1 MEIQKHLNQ
10 LPQVK
15 NEWHPLKSGLIADN
29 EIAEAFKGDKLNL
42 VSPVTL
48 RENLAYI
55 FTLLGFTKYPDKDEM
70 VVIEDFIRTSYP
82 LFTVQE
88 FRIAFKMAVQ
98 GKLDCST
105 EHYEKFSGKFIS
117 QVMNAYK
124 SKANDVRKQIKPIN
138 ELPVPKLTEDE
149 IVDFTRNDWNNSYK
163 TDFNKVFNI
172 HRVFDI
178 LLKQGK
184 LNIDKA
190 QSEKIMRIVNADNSQ
205 RILKMLPVEA
215 KEFKEQIKNPDYFDR
230 QCKALAI
237 VKYFEDVAN

>member
-1 MEIQKHLNQ
+1 ME
-10 LPQVK
+10 
-15 NEWHPLKSGLIADN
+15 S
-29 EIAEAFKGDKLNL
+29 EIASCFNGDKLNL
-42 VSPVTL
+42 VSPVIL
-48 RENLAYI
+48 KQNLAYI
-55 FTLLGFTKYPDKDEM
+55 FTLIGLTRLPDPDEYSI
-70 VVIEDFIRTSYP
+70 IEDFIRTSYP
-82 LFTVQE
+82 MFTIQE
-88 FRIAFKMAVQ
+88 FRIAFKLATL
-98 GKLDCST
+98 GKLDCNV

-124 SKANDVRKQIKPIN
+124 SKANDVRKQIKPVN

>member
-1 MEIQKHLNQ
+1 ME
-10 LPQVK
+10 
-15 NEWHPLKSGLIADN
+15 S
-29 EIAEAFKGDKLNL
+29 EIASCFNGDKLNL
-42 VSPVTL
+42 VSPVIL
-48 RENLAYI
+48 KQNLAYI
-55 FTLLGFTKYPDKDEM
+55 FTLIGLTRLPDPDEYSI
-70 VVIEDFIRTSYP
+70 IEDFIRTSYP
-82 LFTVQE
+82 MFTIQE
-88 FRIAFKMAVQ
+88 FRIAFKLATL
-98 GKLDCST
+98 GKLDCNV

-184 LNIDKA
+184 LIIDKA

>member
-1 MEIQKHLNQ
+1 ME
-10 LPQVK
+10 
-15 NEWHPLKSGLIADN
+15 S
-29 EIAEAFKGDKLNL
+29 EIASCFNGDKLNL
-42 VSPVTL
+42 VSPVIL
-48 RENLAYI
+48 KQNLAYI
-55 FTLLGFTKYPDKDEM
+55 FTLIGLTRLPDPDEYSI
-70 VVIEDFIRTSYP
+70 IEDFIRTSYP
-82 LFTVQE
+82 MFTIQE
-88 FRIAFKMAVQ
+88 FRIAFKLATL
-98 GKLDCST
+98 GKLDCNV

-124 SKANDVRKQIKPIN
+124 SKANDVRKKIKPIN
-138 ELPVPKLTEDE
+138 QLPVPKLTEDE

>member
-1 MEIQKHLNQ
+1 MD
-10 LPQVK
+10 
-15 NEWHPLKSGLIADN
+15 S
-29 EIAEAFKGDKLNL
+29 EIASCFNGDKLNL
-42 VSPVTL
+42 VSPVIL
-48 RENLAYI
+48 KQNLAYI
-55 FTLLGFTKYPDKDEM
+55 FTLIGLTRLPDPDEYSI
-70 VVIEDFIRTSYP
+70 IEDFIRTSYP
-82 LFTVQE
+82 MFTIQE
-88 FRIAFKMAVQ
+88 FRIAFKLATL
-98 GKLDCST
+98 GKLDCNV

-138 ELPVPKLTEDE
+138 QLPVPKLTEDE

>member
-1 MEIQKHLNQ
+1 MQQQNQ
-10 LPQVK
+10 LPQQVQK
-15 NEWHPLKSGLIADN
+15 ECQISSNGLES
-29 EIAEAFKGDKLNL
+29 EIASCFNGDKLNL
-42 VSPVTL
+42 VSPVIL
-48 RENLAYI
+48 KQNLAYI
-55 FTLLGFTKYPDKDEM
+55 FTLIGLTRLPDPDEYSI
-70 VVIEDFIRTSYP
+70 IEDFIRTSYP
-82 LFTVQE
+82 MFTIQE
-88 FRIAFKMAVQ
+88 FRIAFKLATL
-98 GKLDCST
+98 GKLDCNV

-149 IVDFTRNDWNNSYK
+149 IVDFTRNDWNKSYK
-163 TDFNKVFNI
+163 TDFNKIFNI

-184 LNIDKA
+184 LNIDKS

>member
-1 MEIQKHLNQ
+1 MD
-10 LPQVK
+10 
-15 NEWHPLKSGLIADN
+15 S
-29 EIAEAFKGDKLNL
+29 EIASCFNGDKLNL
-42 VSPVTL
+42 VSPVIL
-48 RENLAYI
+48 KQNLAYI
-55 FTLLGFTKYPDKDEM
+55 FTLIGLTRLPDPDEYSI
-70 VVIEDFIRTSYP
+70 IEDFIRTSYP
-82 LFTVQE
+82 MFTIQE
-88 FRIAFKMAVQ
+88 FRIAFKLATL
-98 GKLDCST
+98 GKLDCNV

-138 ELPVPKLTEDE
+138 QLPVPKLTEDE

-237 VKYFEDVAN
+237 VKYFEDEKSN

>member
-1 MEIQKHLNQ
+1 M
-10 LPQVK
+10 
-15 NEWHPLKSGLIADN
+15 DN
-29 EIAEAFKGDKLNL
+29 EIASCFNGDKLNL
-42 VSPVTL
+42 VSPVIL
-48 RENLAYI
+48 KQNLAYI
-55 FTLLGFTKYPDKDEM
+55 FTLIGLTRLPDPDEYSI
-70 VVIEDFIRTSYP
+70 IEDFIRTSYP
-82 LFTVQE
+82 MFTIQE
-88 FRIAFKMAVQ
+88 FRIAFKLATL
-98 GKLDCST
+98 GKLDCNV

-178 LLKQGK
+178 LIKQGK

-190 QSEKIMRIVNADNSQ
+190 QSEKIMKIVNQDNSQ
-205 RILKMLPVEA
+205 RLLKMLPVEA
-215 KEFKEQIKNPDYFDR
+215 KEFKEQIKNPNYFDR

>member
-1 MEIQKHLNQ
+1 MD
-10 LPQVK
+10 
-15 NEWHPLKSGLIADN
+15 S
-29 EIAEAFKGDKLNL
+29 EIASCFNGDKLNL
-42 VSPVTL
+42 VSPVIL
-48 RENLAYI
+48 KQNLAYI
-55 FTLLGFTKYPDKDEM
+55 FTLIGLTRLPDPDEYSI
-70 VVIEDFIRTSYP
+70 IEDFIRTSYP
-82 LFTVQE
+82 MFTIQE
-88 FRIAFKMAVQ
+88 FRIAFKLATL
-98 GKLDCST
+98 GKLDCNV

-190 QSEKIMRIVNADNSQ
+190 QSEKIMRIVNQDNSQ

>member
-1 MEIQKHLNQ
+1 ME
-10 LPQVK
+10 
-15 NEWHPLKSGLIADN
+15 S
-29 EIAEAFKGDKLNL
+29 EIASCFNGDKLNL
-42 VSPVTL
+42 VSPVIL
-48 RENLAYI
+48 KQNLAYI
-55 FTLLGFTKYPDKDEM
+55 FTLIGLTRLPDPDEYSI
-70 VVIEDFIRTSYP
+70 IEDFIRTSYP
-82 LFTVQE
+82 MFTIQE
-88 FRIAFKMAVQ
+88 FRIAFKLATL
-98 GKLDCST
+98 GKLDCNV

-138 ELPVPKLTEDE
+138 QLPVPKLTEDE

>member
-1 MEIQKHLNQ
+1 ME
-10 LPQVK
+10 
-15 NEWHPLKSGLIADN
+15 S
-29 EIAEAFKGDKLNL
+29 EIASCFNGDKLNL
-42 VSPVTL
+42 VSPVIL
-48 RENLAYI
+48 KQNLAYI
-55 FTLLGFTKYPDKDEM
+55 FTLIGLTRLPDPDEYSI
-70 VVIEDFIRTSYP
+70 IEDFIRTSYP
-82 LFTVQE
+82 MFTIQE
-88 FRIAFKMAVQ
+88 FRIAFKLATL
-98 GKLDCST
+98 GKLDCNV

-190 QSEKIMRIVNADNSQ
+190 QSEKIMRIVNADNSK

>member
-1 MEIQKHLNQ
+1 ME
-10 LPQVK
+10 
-15 NEWHPLKSGLIADN
+15 S
-29 EIAEAFKGDKLNL
+29 EIASCFNGDKLNL
-42 VSPVTL
+42 VSPVIL
-48 RENLAYI
+48 KQNLAYI
-55 FTLLGFTKYPDKDEM
+55 FTLIGLTRLPDPDEYSI
-70 VVIEDFIRTSYP
+70 IEDFIRTSYP
-82 LFTVQE
+82 MFTIQE
-88 FRIAFKMAVQ
+88 FRIAFKLATL
-98 GKLDCST
+98 GKLDCNV

-163 TDFNKVFNI
+163 TDFNKIFNI

-184 LNIDKA
+184 LIIDKA

-215 KEFKEQIKNPDYFDR
+215 KEFKEQIKNPNYFDR

-237 VKYFEDVAN
+237 VKYFEDVAD

>member
-1 MEIQKHLNQ
+1 ME
-10 LPQVK
+10 
-15 NEWHPLKSGLIADN
+15 S
-29 EIAEAFKGDKLNL
+29 EIASCFNGDKLNL
-42 VSPVTL
+42 VSPVIL
-48 RENLAYI
+48 KQNLAYI
-55 FTLLGFTKYPDKDEM
+55 FTLIGLTRLPDPDEYSI
-70 VVIEDFIRTSYP
+70 IEDFIRTSYP
-82 LFTVQE
+82 MFTIQE
-88 FRIAFKMAVQ
+88 FRIAFKLATL
-98 GKLDCST
+98 GKLDCNV

-190 QSEKIMRIVNADNSQ
+190 QSEKIMRIVNQDNSQ

>member
-1 MEIQKHLNQ
+1 ME
-10 LPQVK
+10 
-15 NEWHPLKSGLIADN
+15 S
-29 EIAEAFKGDKLNL
+29 EIASCFNGDKLNL
-42 VSPVTL
+42 VSPVIL
-48 RENLAYI
+48 KQNLAYI
-55 FTLLGFTKYPDKDEM
+55 FTLIGLTRLPDPDEYSI
-70 VVIEDFIRTSYP
+70 IEDFIRTSYP
-82 LFTVQE
+82 MFTIQE
-88 FRIAFKMAVQ
+88 FRIAFKLATL
-98 GKLDCST
+98 GKLDCNV

-138 ELPVPKLTEDE
+138 QLPVPKLTEDE

-163 TDFNKVFNI
+163 IDFNKVFNI

-237 VKYFEDVAN
+237 VKYFEDEKSN

>member
-1 MEIQKHLNQ
+1 ME
-10 LPQVK
+10 
-15 NEWHPLKSGLIADN
+15 S
-29 EIAEAFKGDKLNL
+29 EIASCFNGDKLNL
-42 VSPVTL
+42 VSPVIL
-48 RENLAYI
+48 KQNLAYI
-55 FTLLGFTKYPDKDEM
+55 FTLIGLTRLPDPDEYSI
-70 VVIEDFIRTSYP
+70 IEDFIRTSYP
-82 LFTVQE
+82 MFTIQE
-88 FRIAFKMAVQ
+88 FRIAFKLATL
-98 GKLDCST
+98 GKLDCNV

-163 TDFNKVFNI
+163 IDFNKVFNI

-190 QSEKIMRIVNADNSQ
+190 KSEKIMRIVNADNSQ

>member
-1 MEIQKHLNQ
+1 ME
-10 LPQVK
+10 
-15 NEWHPLKSGLIADN
+15 S
-29 EIAEAFKGDKLNL
+29 EIASCFNGDKLNL
-42 VSPVTL
+42 VSPVIL
-48 RENLAYI
+48 KQNLAYI
-55 FTLLGFTKYPDKDEM
+55 FTLIGLTRLPDPDEYSI
-70 VVIEDFIRTSYP
+70 IEDFIRTSYP
-82 LFTVQE
+82 MFTIQE
-88 FRIAFKMAVQ
+88 FRIAFKLATL
-98 GKLDCST
+98 GKLDCNV

-138 ELPVPKLTEDE
+138 QLPVPKLTEDE

-237 VKYFEDVAN
+237 VKYFEDEKSN

>member
-1 MEIQKHLNQ
+1 ME
-10 LPQVK
+10 
-15 NEWHPLKSGLIADN
+15 S
-29 EIAEAFKGDKLNL
+29 EIASCFNGDKLNL
-42 VSPVTL
+42 VSPVIL
-48 RENLAYI
+48 KQNLAYI
-55 FTLLGFTKYPDKDEM
+55 FTLIGLTRLPDPDEYSI
-70 VVIEDFIRTSYP
+70 IEDFIRTSYP
-82 LFTVQE
+82 MFTIQE
-88 FRIAFKMAVQ
+88 FRIAFKLATL
-98 GKLDCST
+98 GKLDCNV

-163 TDFNKVFNI
+163 TDFNKIFNI

>member
-1 MEIQKHLNQ
+1 ME
-10 LPQVK
+10 
-15 NEWHPLKSGLIADN
+15 N
-29 EIAEAFKGDKLNL
+29 EIASCFNGDKLNL
-42 VSPVTL
+42 VSPVIL
-48 RENLAYI
+48 KQNLAYI
-55 FTLLGFTKYPDKDEM
+55 FTLIGLTRLPDPDEYSI
-70 VVIEDFIRTSYP
+70 IEDFIRTSYP
-82 LFTVQE
+82 MFTIQE
-88 FRIAFKMAVQ
+88 FRIAFKLATL
-98 GKLDCST
+98 GKLDCNV

-138 ELPVPKLTEDE
+138 QLPVPKLTEDE

>member
-1 MEIQKHLNQ
+1 ME
-10 LPQVK
+10 
-15 NEWHPLKSGLIADN
+15 S
-29 EIAEAFKGDKLNL
+29 EIASCFNGDKLNL
-42 VSPVTL
+42 VSPVIL
-48 RENLAYI
+48 KQNLAYI
-55 FTLLGFTKYPDKDEM
+55 FTLIGLTRLPDPDEYSI
-70 VVIEDFIRTSYP
+70 IEDFIRTSYP
-82 LFTVQE
+82 MFTIQE
-88 FRIAFKMAVQ
+88 FRIAFKLATL
-98 GKLDCST
+98 GKLDCNV

-138 ELPVPKLTEDE
+138 QLPVPKLTEDE

-190 QSEKIMRIVNADNSQ
+190 KSEKIMRIVNADNSQ

>member
-1 MEIQKHLNQ
+1 ME
-10 LPQVK
+10 
-15 NEWHPLKSGLIADN
+15 S
-29 EIAEAFKGDKLNL
+29 EIASCFNGDKLNL
-42 VSPVTL
+42 VSPL
-48 RENLAYI
+48 ILKQNLAYI
-55 FTLLGFTKYPDKDEM
+55 FTLIGLTRLPDPDEYSI
-70 VVIEDFIRTSYP
+70 IEDFIRTSYP
-82 LFTVQE
+82 MFTIQE
-88 FRIAFKMAVQ
+88 FRIAFKLATL
-98 GKLDCST
+98 GKLDCNV

-124 SKANDVRKQIKPIN
+124 SKANDVRKQIKPVN

>member
-1 MEIQKHLNQ
+1 ME
-10 LPQVK
+10 
-15 NEWHPLKSGLIADN
+15 S
-29 EIAEAFKGDKLNL
+29 EIASCFNGDKLNL
-42 VSPVTL
+42 VSPVIL
-48 RENLAYI
+48 KQNLAYI
-55 FTLLGFTKYPDKDEM
+55 FTLIGLTRLPDPDEYSI
-70 VVIEDFIRTSYP
+70 IEDFIRTSYP
-82 LFTVQE
+82 MFTIQE
-88 FRIAFKMAVQ
+88 FRIAFKLATL
-98 GKLDCST
+98 GKLDCNV

-163 TDFNKVFNI
+163 IDFNKVFNI

>member
-1 MEIQKHLNQ
+1 ME
-10 LPQVK
+10 
-15 NEWHPLKSGLIADN
+15 S
-29 EIAEAFKGDKLNL
+29 EIASCFNGDKLNL
-42 VSPVTL
+42 VSPVIL
-48 RENLAYI
+48 KQNLAYI
-55 FTLLGFTKYPDKDEM
+55 FTLIGLTRLPDPDEYSI
-70 VVIEDFIRTSYP
+70 IEDFIRTSYP
-82 LFTVQE
+82 MFTIQE
-88 FRIAFKMAVQ
+88 FRIAFKLATL
-98 GKLDCST
+98 GKLDCNV

-138 ELPVPKLTEDE
+138 QLPVPKLTEDE

-163 TDFNKVFNI
+163 IDFNKVFNI

>member
-1 MEIQKHLNQ
+1 ME
-10 LPQVK
+10 
-15 NEWHPLKSGLIADN
+15 S
-29 EIAEAFKGDKLNL
+29 EIASCFNGDKLNL
-42 VSPVTL
+42 VSPVIL
-48 RENLAYI
+48 KQNLAYI
-55 FTLLGFTKYPDKDEM
+55 FTLIGLTRLPDPDEYYI
-70 VVIEDFIRTSYP
+70 IEDFIRTSYP
-82 LFTVQE
+82 MFTIQE
-88 FRIAFKMAVQ
+88 FRIAFKLATL
-98 GKLDCST
+98 GKLDCNV

>member
-1 MEIQKHLNQ
+1 ME
-10 LPQVK
+10 
-15 NEWHPLKSGLIADN
+15 S
-29 EIAEAFKGDKLNL
+29 EIASCFNGDKLNL
-42 VSPVTL
+42 VSPVIL
-48 RENLAYI
+48 KQNLAYI
-55 FTLLGFTKYPDKDEM
+55 FTLIGLTRLPDPDEYSI
-70 VVIEDFIRTSYP
+70 IEDFIRTSYP
-82 LFTVQE
+82 MFTIQE
-88 FRIAFKMAVQ
+88 FRIAFKLATL
-98 GKLDCST
+98 GKLDCNV

-190 QSEKIMRIVNADNSQ
+190 KSEKIMRIVNADNSQ

>member
-1 MEIQKHLNQ
+1 ME
-10 LPQVK
+10 
-15 NEWHPLKSGLIADN
+15 S
-29 EIAEAFKGDKLNL
+29 EIASCFNGDKLNL
-42 VSPVTL
+42 VSPVIL
-48 RENLAYI
+48 KQNLAYI
-55 FTLLGFTKYPDKDEM
+55 FTLIGLTRLPDPDEYSI
-70 VVIEDFIRTSYP
+70 IEDFIRTSYP
-82 LFTVQE
+82 MFTIQE
-88 FRIAFKMAVQ
+88 FRIAFKLATLGQ
-98 GKLDCST
+98 LDCNV

-149 IVDFTRNDWNNSYK
+149 IVDFTRNDWNKSYK
-163 TDFNKVFNI
+163 IDFNKVFNI

-237 VKYFEDVAN
+237 VKYFEDEKSN

>member
-1 MEIQKHLNQ
+1 MD
-10 LPQVK
+10 
-15 NEWHPLKSGLIADN
+15 S
-29 EIAEAFKGDKLNL
+29 EIASCFNGDKLNL
-42 VSPVTL
+42 VSPVIL
-48 RENLAYI
+48 KQNLAYI
-55 FTLLGFTKYPDKDEM
+55 FTLIGLTRLPDPDEYSI
-70 VVIEDFIRTSYP
+70 IEDFIRTSYP
-82 LFTVQE
+82 MFTIQE
-88 FRIAFKMAVQ
+88 FRIAFKLATL
-98 GKLDCST
+98 GKLDCNV

-124 SKANDVRKQIKPIN
+124 SKANDVRKKIKPIN
-138 ELPVPKLTEDE
+138 QLPVPKLTEDE

-184 LNIDKA
+184 LIIDKA

>member
-1 MEIQKHLNQ
+1 ME
-10 LPQVK
+10 
-15 NEWHPLKSGLIADN
+15 S
-29 EIAEAFKGDKLNL
+29 EIASCFNGDKLNL
-42 VSPVTL
+42 VSPIIL
-48 RENLAYI
+48 KQNLAYI
-55 FTLLGFTKYPDKDEM
+55 FTLIGLTRLPDPDEYSI
-70 VVIEDFIRTSYP
+70 IEDFIRTSYP
-82 LFTVQE
+82 MFTIQE
-88 FRIAFKMAVQ
+88 FRIAFKLATL
-98 GKLDCST
+98 GKLDCNV

-149 IVDFTRNDWNNSYK
+149 IVDFTRNDWNKSYK
-163 TDFNKVFNI
+163 IDFNKVFNI

>member
-1 MEIQKHLNQ
+1 ME
-10 LPQVK
+10 
-15 NEWHPLKSGLIADN
+15 S
-29 EIAEAFKGDKLNL
+29 EIASCFIGDKLNL
-42 VSPVTL
+42 VSPVIL
-48 RENLAYI
+48 KQNLAYI
-55 FTLLGFTKYPDKDEM
+55 FTLIGLTRLPDSDEYSI
-70 VVIEDFIRTSYP
+70 IEDFIRTSYP
-82 LFTVQE
+82 MFTIQE
-88 FRIAFKMAVQ
+88 FRIAFKLATL
-98 GKLDCST
+98 GKLDCNV

-117 QVMNAYK
+117 QIMNAYK

>member
-1 MEIQKHLNQ
+1 ME
-10 LPQVK
+10 
-15 NEWHPLKSGLIADN
+15 S
-29 EIAEAFKGDKLNL
+29 EIASCFNGDKLNL
-42 VSPVTL
+42 VSPVIL
-48 RENLAYI
+48 KQNLAYI
-55 FTLLGFTKYPDKDEM
+55 FTLIGLTRLPDPDEYAI
-70 VVIEDFIRTSYP
+70 IEDFIRTSYP
-82 LFTVQE
+82 MFTIQE
-88 FRIAFKMAVQ
+88 FRIAFKLATL
-98 GKLDCST
+98 GKLDCNV

-138 ELPVPKLTEDE
+138 ELPVPKLTDDE
-149 IVDFTRNDWNNSYK
+149 IVDFSRNDWNNSYK

-190 QSEKIMRIVNADNSQ
+190 QSEKIMRTVNADNSQ

>member
-1 MEIQKHLNQ
+1 ME
-10 LPQVK
+10 
-15 NEWHPLKSGLIADN
+15 S
-29 EIAEAFKGDKLNL
+29 EIASCFNGDKLNL
-42 VSPVTL
+42 VSPVIL
-48 RENLAYI
+48 KQNLAYI
-55 FTLLGFTKYPDKDEM
+55 FTLIGLTRLPDPDEYSI
-70 VVIEDFIRTSYP
+70 IEDFIRTSYP
-82 LFTVQE
+82 MFTIQE
-88 FRIAFKMAVQ
+88 FRIAFKLATL
-98 GKLDCST
+98 GKLDCNV

-149 IVDFTRNDWNNSYK
+149 IVDFTRNDWNKSYK
-163 TDFNKVFNI
+163 IDFNKVFNI

>member
-1 MEIQKHLNQ
+1 MD
-10 LPQVK
+10 
-15 NEWHPLKSGLIADN
+15 S
-29 EIAEAFKGDKLNL
+29 EIASCFNGDKLNL
-42 VSPVTL
+42 VSPVIL
-48 RENLAYI
+48 KQNLAYI
-55 FTLLGFTKYPDKDEM
+55 FTLIGLTRLPDPDEYSI
-70 VVIEDFIRTSYP
+70 IEDFIRTSYP
-82 LFTVQE
+82 MFTIQE
-88 FRIAFKMAVQ
+88 FRIAFKLATL
-98 GKLDCST
+98 GKLDCNV

-138 ELPVPKLTEDE
+138 QLPVPKLTEDE

-163 TDFNKVFNI
+163 IDFNKVFNI

>member
-1 MEIQKHLNQ
+1 ME
-10 LPQVK
+10 
-15 NEWHPLKSGLIADN
+15 S
-29 EIAEAFKGDKLNL
+29 EIASCFNGDKLNL
-42 VSPVTL
+42 VSPVIL
-48 RENLAYI
+48 KQNLAYI
-55 FTLLGFTKYPDKDEM
+55 FTLIGLTRLPDPDEYSI
-70 VVIEDFIRTSYP
+70 IEDFIRTSYP
-82 LFTVQE
+82 MFTIQE
-88 FRIAFKMAVQ
+88 FRIAFKLATL
-98 GKLDCST
+98 GKLDCNV

>member
-1 MEIQKHLNQ
+1 ME
-10 LPQVK
+10 
-15 NEWHPLKSGLIADN
+15 S
-29 EIAEAFKGDKLNL
+29 EIASCFNGDKLNL
-42 VSPVTL
+42 VSPVIL
-48 RENLAYI
+48 KQNLAYI
-55 FTLLGFTKYPDKDEM
+55 FTLIGLTRLPDPDEYSI
-70 VVIEDFIRTSYP
+70 IEDFIRTSYP
-82 LFTVQE
+82 MFTIQE
-88 FRIAFKMAVQ
+88 FRIAFKLATL
-98 GKLDCST
+98 GKLDCNV

-124 SKANDVRKQIKPIN
+124 SKANDVRKQIKPIY